1 MTAPFFER
9 IFVGGEFTLRGF
21 DIRSVAPWAITQTA
35 SLDGVGNSTID
46 PSTGLPLISE
56 SAIPVGGDTSLISTV
71 EYRMPIFGPLQVTG
85 FVDFGTATAIRQ
97 DNLRVFGPNT
107 HVVLQ
112 EQTNGVWRAST
123 GAEIQFILP
132 VINQPFR
139 LIFAYNPLILD
150 TSIVVNGNRF
160 FLKEPRSGVKFTVGY
175 TF

>member
-1 MTAPFFER
+1 
-9 IFVGGEFTLRGF
+9 
-21 DIRSVAPWAITQTA
+21 
-35 SLDGVGNSTID
+35 
-46 PSTGLPLISE
+46 
-56 SAIPVGGDTSLISTV
+56 
-71 EYRMPIFGPLQVTG
+71 MPIFGPLQVTG
-85 FVDFGTATAIRQ
+85 FVDFGTATAIRNA
-97 DNLRVFGPNT
+97 NLRVFGPIT

-112 EQTNGVWRAST
+112 EQTNNVWRAST
-123 GAEIQFILP
+123 GAEIQFLLP